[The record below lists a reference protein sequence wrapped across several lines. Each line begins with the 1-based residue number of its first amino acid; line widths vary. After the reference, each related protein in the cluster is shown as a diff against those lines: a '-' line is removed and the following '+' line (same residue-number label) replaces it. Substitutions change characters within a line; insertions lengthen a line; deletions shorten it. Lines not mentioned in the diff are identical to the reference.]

1 MGQPVIRFL
10 GFPWSSGRE
19 ARELPFW
26 WAKWCSLEA
35 WKCWV
40 AIFFSNISMGI
51 SVPFERL
58 EYDIYNLQFWG
69 TFFLGGRVSLVQ
81 FSRKLC
87 DFGLALRQPKKGRK
101 LMGVGGTFTALYCI
115 WNTTDVAILY
125 IIYKNRK
132 IILLGTLV
140 HFSDCF
146 SCNWCKNSAAHSPPW
161 RNSPIHGPGDS
172 DYWQFW
178 LGRAPGRL
186 RQGDWHATGCK
197 GSIPTLMG
205 PHQIA
210 TRYY

>member
-1 MGQPVIRFL
+1 
-10 GFPWSSGRE
+10 
-19 ARELPFW
+19 
-26 WAKWCSLEA
+26 
-35 WKCWV
+35 
-40 AIFFSNISMGI
+40 MGI

-146 SCNWCKNSAAHSPPW
+146 SCNWCKNSAAHSPLGGTAPYMAPEILITG
-161 RNSPIHGPGDS
+161 NSGWAGHRAGYDKEIDMPLGAKGAYLHWWGPTKLPPDIIS
-172 DYWQFW
+172 CVDCLYIYNAKNISS
-178 LGRAPGRL
+178 LGSSRTEEERWSA
-186 RQGDWHATGCK
+186 
-197 GSIPTLMG
+197 SN
-205 PHQIA
+205 
-210 TRYY
+210 